1 MWVEIS
7 HPGSGWRRKGTSE
20 AGEGYLNAQKRVI
33 ESVTISELDMG
44 LSSDIYG
51 KGEGENIKNKNN
63 LVILLME
70 RGQGLR
76 QAHVLYIEN

>member
-1 MWVEIS
+1 MWVENS

-20 AGEGYLNAQKRVI
+20 AGEGSLRAQKRVI
-33 ESVTISELDMG
+33 ESVTISELGMG

-51 KGEGENIKNKNN
+51 IGEGEKIKTKNN
-63 LVILLME
+63 LVSLLME